1 MNVVVLSDDEYTDLR
16 YDPHWRRN
24 YEEARLFHE
33 LRTRLSL
40 EHATRDV
47 SEGPEQ
53 SLGNARSLAR
63 QRGRGDANGIGHRV
77 VPPSGLAEDHFTTEK
92 SSSDA
97 QVDLPASTFHL
108 HPPEQQVA
116 LDSSAT
122 SSRTHSPPASPV
134 TAGARA
140 SHAPMESGLAKLQRR
155 RHRTVVEGRDP
166 APDPLQR
173 GDEASGT
180 TQVSQGRRPP
190 DQKRSCHRPSNAR
203 PARPR
208 KDVVEENKTTLG
220 KHPSKQGSYLSMYGR
235 KREQPQEADE
245 VCLVLSLAEALIG

>member
-173 GDEASGT
+173 GDEACGT